1 MNPPQLNFNALSNI
15 ERTIRA
21 NDKNMQSIAPR
32 VNLNIDN
39 RMNNSGND
47 RLSDDEL
54 GMDILANPKVTRR
67 RSINSNVDLATPSN
81 NFSNDIGNDI
91 GNDNDFG
98 NSNSFNSIPNISVNR
113 EDDIDLDAE
122 LESVHS
128 HHSDQSQSNL
138 HIHLSLIHI

>member
-32 VNLNIDN
+32 VNLNIGN
-39 RMNNSGND
+39 GINNSGND

-67 RSINSNVDLATPSN
+67 KSVNSNVDLSTP
-81 NFSNDIGNDI
+81 
-91 GNDNDFG
+91 
-98 NSNSFNSIPNISVNR
+98 V
-113 EDDIDLDAE
+113 
-122 LESVHS
+122 
-128 HHSDQSQSNL
+128 
-138 HIHLSLIHI
+138 HLSLIHI